1 MLREILQPLLA
12 KDCDLEMLLYVAA
25 AVALAAWGLIAIH
38 RKGVANFWRYLAET
52 NKTHG
57 TDFGTSPA
65 FMATVVGVD
74 LNKGGVLA
82 FDQKNRKIAYLTRG
96 GKSVEVLPYD
106 FVRSWTVE
114 WREQSSAG
122 GARFGMVAVG
132 AADTRQNDVVLHIET
147 NDLQRPVLRMP
158 MSSVRY
164 ARETST
170 RLSTLLNIKR

>member
-1 MLREILQPLLA
+1 MEILIF
-12 KDCDLEMLLYVAA
+12 VAA
-25 AVALAAWGLIAIH
+25 AIGFAAWGLVAIH
-38 RKGVANFWRYLAET
+38 RKGVANFWRHLAET
-52 NKTHG
+52 NQTHG

-65 FMATVVGVD
+65 SLATVVGVD
-74 LNKGGVLA
+74 LNNGGVLA
-82 FDQKNRKIAYLTRG
+82 FDQKNRKIAYLTKG

-132 AADTRQNDVVLHIET
+132 TANARQNDVVLQIET
-147 NDLQRPVLRMP
+147 NDLQRPILRMP

-164 ARETST
+164 ARETSA
-170 RLSTLLNIKR
+170 RLRTLLNNKK